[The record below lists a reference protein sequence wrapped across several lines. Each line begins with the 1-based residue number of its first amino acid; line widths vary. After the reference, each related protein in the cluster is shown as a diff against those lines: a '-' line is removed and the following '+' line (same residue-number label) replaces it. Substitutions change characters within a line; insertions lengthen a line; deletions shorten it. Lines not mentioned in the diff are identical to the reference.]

1 MVILENGASVL
12 GGYWG
17 NNDCRP
23 IHEKEADAV
32 LKSLQ
37 SLNGVLH
44 VSRFED
50 LSDNMGVIGSRKNQ
64 GGKAIPLKCINKETV
79 GFVVEHNVDLHLSY
93 VLSVKNLA
101 AALSRSFFELGRPY
115 VSEKSWSMVE

>member
-1 MVILENGASVL
+1 MVKLENGASVL

-23 IHEKEADAV
+23 IHENEADAV

-44 VSRFED
+44 VSRVEV
-50 LSDNMGVIGSRKNQ
+50 LSDDMGVIGSWKNQ
-64 GGKAIPLKCINKETV
+64 GVKAIPLNCINKETV
-79 GFVVEHNVDLHLSY
+79 GFVGFVVVVDLHLSY
-93 VLSVKNLA
+93 VPSVKNLA
-101 AALSRSFFELGRPY
+101 AALSRSLNSADPM
-115 VSEKSWSMVE
+115 MVHG